1 MGGRCNSA
9 GGPGPAGRLPL
20 FRLSWRGLLTC
31 PCLAPPGQ
39 VKRPWVNP
47 LSPRNLLVGD
57 RVALR
62 SWWLAASAQPWEG
75 WGIRLGGQR
84 PCVSPRSVCGAQL
97 SRDGHQVPA
106 CCGALPSRPVRG
118 LWGVTTDV
126 SVQDRAP
133 CSRSLVSSSPP
144 SPVSVSPSYSRAA
157 RTCPPRP
164 QSQCP
169 HPTVGRPG
177 PASGSAGSSGDPAS
191 WVPPAEPGMPWNP
204 ARNPGLGC
212 NALVGKRKSALE
224 DQRAAN
230 APRPWKGLT
239 HVGCDWSGG

>member
-144 SPVSVSPSYSRAA
+144 SPVS
-157 RTCPPRP
+157 CL
-164 QSQCP
+164 

-177 PASGSAGSSGDPAS
+177 PAHPVPSLSVLTLQSGGQDRPRALLGALATPRLGCPQQSLECRGTQLGALVSGVMPWWESGSLPWRTRGLQM
-191 WVPPAEPGMPWNP
+191 PPAPG
-204 ARNPGLGC
+204 RG
-212 NALVGKRKSALE
+212 
-224 DQRAAN
+224 
-230 APRPWKGLT
+230 
-239 HVGCDWSGG
+239 